1 MSKLGDLWVK
11 LGLKSDDYSK
21 GLDQAVDKTSG
32 LKKAFSAIKGVG
44 VAALASI
51 ATAAVAA
58 FAKAALETD
67 KFGDKFKRM
76 TSGLKNAWNTF
87 TSSLLNWDWE
97 GFWDRVRGNYKSG
110 AALYDVEDAM
120 YEEGQALRLRRANA
134 EKEAN
139 QLRIDLANQNLSLE
153 QQKKAGERWK
163 AIMGPIY
170 KDEEDMANRHRKAVE
185 DNFLKMAQLEAND
198 ANRQKLET
206 FLLAGGDVANV
217 GKTWDSTFM
226 AIRKQFAVTSQDGK
240 QKIYDV
246 IAAYGQAAGAFE
258 RDSRRIESAINSATA
273 GLGGDTPAA
282 AAGSIAALEEQL
294 KAAQNAVEN
303 AVTTEARVAAQ
314 MLVNQLQ
321 DQLDAKR
328 LTVRMVAEFQSNR
341 LEKLPGITGMAQGG
355 NNGLAGWDEYQ
366 RRMKK
371 AAEGTHE
378 ATASLEGDL
387 VDLTQVMS
395 DLAKEFS
402 EAVSEGFVDSV
413 QVLTDALF
421 GLEDMDGGKMVAA
434 LLSPLADMVTQMG
447 KLIMAAGVAE
457 SALFTS
463 LMHPGPEM
471 AGAAIAAGAALV
483 AIGAA
488 AKSGL
493 KALAGG
499 TGNANAS
506 TSTYAGGST
515 GAGANTIQT
524 ELTIHI
530 DGKLK
535 GSDIVLSGQRTLNSW
550 SR

>member
-11 LGLKSDDYSK
+11 LGLKSEDYSK
-21 GLDQAVDKTSG
+21 GLDQAVGKTNG

-44 VAALASI
+44 VAALASL
-51 ATAAVAA
+51 AAAAVAA
-58 FAKAALETD
+58 FGKMLIESN
-67 KFGDKFKRM
+67 KFGDKWRGM
-76 TSGLKNAWNTF
+76 VGGMKNVWNTF
-87 TSSLLNWDWE
+87 TSSLLNWDWD
-97 GFWDRVRGNYKSG
+97 GFWDKVRGAYKG
-110 AALYDVEDAM
+110 GKALADTEDAM
-120 YEEGQALRLRRANA
+120 FEILNSIKLRRADM
-134 EKEAN
+134 EKENAS
-139 QLRIDLANQNLSLE
+139 LRIAMQDQNKTYEQRADAARKYLANVKPL
-153 QQKKAGERWK
+153 
-163 AIMGPIY
+163 Y
-170 KDEEDMANRHRKAVE
+170 DEEARAYEEYKRKMEKSWLAPSGLGDTGENRA
-185 DNFLKMAQLEAND
+185 
-198 ANRQKLET
+198 KLEEYLRRGAKLT
-206 FLLAGGDVANV
+206 DDIKNDPIFAAIDRQYKAYDDKRN
-217 GKTWDSTFM
+217 GKLVD
-226 AIRKQFAVTSQDGK
+226 IYVTAMEKAS
-240 QKIYDV
+240 
-246 IAAYGQAAGAFE
+246 AFE
-258 RDSRRIESAINSATA
+258 EENRKIFNNLNSAIAQTGKSVEAVN
-273 GLGGDTPAA
+273 PAD
-282 AAGSIAALEEQL
+282 ILPALADVDRILSQ
-294 KAAQNAVEN
+294 V
-303 AVTTEARVAAQ
+303 EAREEAHRRFWSEVTDGIKKDTEEAFGELGEGIDAQ
-314 MLVNQLQ
+314 W
-321 DQLDAKR
+321 DAFFSEFEQT
-328 LTVRMVAEFQSNR
+328 LTD
-341 LEKLPGITGMAQGG
+341 GM
-355 NNGLAGWDEYQ
+355 
-366 RRMKK
+366 
-371 AAEGTHE
+371 
-378 ATASLEGDL
+378 
-387 VDLTQVMS
+387 VDLTQVLS

-413 QVLTDALF
+413 QALTDALF

-499 TGNANAS
+499 TGNANAA

>member
-21 GLDQAVDKTSG
+21 GLDQAVSKTSG

-51 ATAAVAA
+51 AAAAVAA

-153 QQKKAGERWK
+153 QRKKAGERWK

-282 AAGSIAALEEQL
+282 AGSIAALEEQL

-341 LEKLPGITGMAQGG
+341 LEKLPGITDMAQGG
-355 NNGLAGWDEYQ
+355 NNGLAGWDKW
-366 RRMKK
+366 MK
-371 AAEGTHE
+371 AVAEGTHE
-378 ATASLEGDL
+378 ATTSLKGDL